1 MRLGF
6 GVKVLGRPGLKS
18 HDSRRWQN
26 NPHLSVSL
34 AYLRDIF
41 EYLKQHDI
49 RMYRMSSEL
58 APYVTHPDLPQFHH
72 QIDECARELALV
84 GQMARDAG
92 LRLSFHP
99 KSHVNLS
106 TPDPQQADRSA
117 RELMALAR
125 ILDAMGLGREAVIV
139 VHVGGAYDD
148 KNLAATR
155 FVQRFMQLPAFVCR
169 RLALEHDDA
178 IFSLADI
185 HKIHQQTGIPLVLD
199 YLHFRCHNPEGLSLK
214 DALAMALGTWPADVR
229 PKVHFSSPRTE
240 MRILHRPDPVT
251 GDGRDV
257 LRPPLPSQHADFAH
271 PFEFMSF
278 LSVAKSLWG
287 SAADAGREFDIMLE
301 LKAKDLAVRRLRD
314 DVERFAPELAWWLEG
329 GPVSQVRE
337 LEQAWSVEHVMSE
350 AEPARVLVAV
360 VNNPR
365 DLEIAQE
372 QGWYRIPLKRA
383 PRQVAAD
390 FLALYQ
396 TAAFSDEKWAVNYFA
411 PVRRYHIVRRRDLL
425 PDEADHPRADDL
437 YYKVEID
444 PLERLPAPIPS
455 RRLRRI
461 TFIATTLERLLSA
474 EEIND
479 LWMSGISEAELWD
492 AFKQESAEVE
502 SASSGAQLNSTEET
516 TEG

>member
-1 MRLGF
+1 
-6 GVKVLGRPGLKS
+6 
-18 HDSRRWQN
+18 
-26 NPHLSVSL
+26 
-34 AYLRDIF
+34 
-41 EYLKQHDI
+41 
-49 RMYRMSSEL
+49 
-58 APYVTHPDLPQFHH
+58 
-72 QIDECARELALV
+72 
-84 GQMARDAG
+84 
-92 LRLSFHP
+92 
-99 KSHVNLS
+99 
-106 TPDPQQADRSA
+106 
-117 RELMALAR
+117 
-125 ILDAMGLGREAVIV
+125 
-139 VHVGGAYDD
+139 
-148 KNLAATR
+148 
-155 FVQRFMQLPAFVCR
+155 
-169 RLALEHDDA
+169 
-178 IFSLADI
+178 
-185 HKIHQQTGIPLVLD
+185 
-199 YLHFRCHNPEGLSLK
+199 
-214 DALAMALGTWPADVR
+214 
-229 PKVHFSSPRTE
+229 
-240 MRILHRPDPVT
+240 
-251 GDGRDV
+251 
-257 LRPPLPSQHADFAH
+257 
-271 PFEFMSF
+271 
-278 LSVAKSLWG
+278 
-287 SAADAGREFDIMLE
+287 
-301 LKAKDLAVRRLRD
+301 
-314 DVERFAPELAWWLEG
+314 
-329 GPVSQVRE
+329 
-337 LEQAWSVEHVMSE
+337 MSE

-516 TEG
+516 TED